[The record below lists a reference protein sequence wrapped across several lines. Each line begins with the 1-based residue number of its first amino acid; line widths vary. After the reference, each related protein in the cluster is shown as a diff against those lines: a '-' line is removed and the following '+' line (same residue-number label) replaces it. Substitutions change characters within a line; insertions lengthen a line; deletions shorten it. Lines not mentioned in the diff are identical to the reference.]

1 MPVPSPRGSIGLGQ
15 TGKADVGDWRLSAI
29 ILDEASVVY
38 RTRAVEQEREV
49 AIYDLLDRNSFRPE
63 GSEGGPYHL
72 KLGLVESRLVLDV
85 SLEDGTPHGQVL
97 VPLTPLRKVVKD
109 YFLVCENYYKAIRTA
124 PPHQI
129 EALDMARRTLHDE
142 GAHELQKRLEGKVE
156 TDFDTARR
164 LFTLVCVLQMRG

>member
-1 MPVPSPRGSIGLGQ
+1 VEF
-15 TGKADVGDWRLSAI
+15 RLAAI
-29 ILDEASVVY
+29 TLDEQSVVQ
-38 RTRAVEQEREV
+38 RSRAVEQEREI
-49 AIYDLLDRNSFRPE
+49 AIYDIIESNVFRPE

-72 KLGLVESRLVLDV
+72 TLGLEENRLVLDIALENGAQHIRTTV
-85 SLEDGTPHGQVL
+85 S
-97 VPLTPLRKVVKD
+97 LTPLRKTMKD

-124 PPHQI
+124 PPYQI

-142 GAHELQKRLEGKVE
+142 GAIELQKRLKDKIE

>member
-1 MPVPSPRGSIGLGQ
+1 M
-15 TGKADVGDWRLSAI
+15 DFRLAAI
-29 ILDEASVVY
+29 TLDEQSVVQ
-38 RTRAVEQEREV
+38 RSRAIDQEREV
-49 AIYDLLDRNSFRPE
+49 AIYDLLEANMFKPE
-63 GSEGGPYHL
+63 GSAGGPYHL
-72 KLGLVESRLVLDV
+72 TLGVEESRLAMDI
-85 SLEDGTPHGQVL
+85 SLGDGTPYGKVL
-97 VPLTPLRKVVKD
+97 LSLAPLRKTVKD

-142 GAHELQKRLEGKVE
+142 GARELQARLEGKVE